1 MATQE
6 TIKQMR
12 VSENGPLRDLED
24 TTARAG
30 VSELQT
36 ALASLQSALDTLM
49 GTEDITDEIDT
60 YNEIK
65 DFLDGFDV
73 NDPNLSSQLVLL
85 NTQVNDLTT
94 AIQNKANTSALNT
107 AVANLQALIN
117 GKVDAVN
124 GKGLSTNDYTTTEK
138 TKLAGIAAG
147 AQVNVING
155 IQTHDGTPLT
165 PQNGIVTMPEQT
177 DGQQGKSAYQV
188 AVENGFTGT
197 EAEWLAS
204 LKGPKGDQGDTLLV
218 DGNFNPVTDIVNDTT
233 TGGANK
239 AWSAEMGKEL
249 SEEVGDVPIIDIRV
263 VNNKLFINTQG
274 ALAPRV
280 NVGALSNDAVSCRAG
295 QTATA
300 TFSVSGRRLTGN
312 IGIAVS
318 DNTHF
323 SVSQSSISPSGGMV
337 GSTQITV
344 TYTPGAGATAGT
356 THSCVITI
364 SSGGTTY
371 GTLELTGTV
380 AAAPSIVLNPS
391 TLSISA
397 QSGQQGT
404 GTINVKGT
412 ALDDDVELT
421 LANTSYM
428 SFEAGSSSLTKT
440 IAKAD
445 AEASG
450 GADVTIYY
458 TGTDDDSGTITAS
471 STGATSVS
479 ASVSGQV
486 AVPPSVGDTF
496 TEGGL
501 TYKVRTAPSGSSNGT
516 VALTNQSGND
526 EFSGSNTSTYTGSI
540 VIPSTVTHD
549 GFTFDV
555 VEIANCAFW
564 KAPITSIIIPNT
576 VTTIGQFA
584 IAETSTLTGTLT
596 IPDSVTSVVYASLF
610 SLKGITGLVIGNGL
624 ASLSQRM
631 SMGCSALTS
640 ITLGTSVTGFAQEP
654 FRDCTNVNTV
664 TCLGATP
671 PNSSTYN
678 AYFITSGT
686 TDIRNQ
692 VDLVVPAA
700 YLSTYQAERNGFVND
715 AQGNLLWKSL
725 TGQN

>member
-1 MATQE
+1 MSTQE
-6 TIKQMR
+6 TVKQIR
-12 VSENGPLRDLED
+12 QGVNGPLRDVED
-24 TTARAG
+24 TTARG
-30 VSELQT
+30 RIDE
-36 ALASLQSALDTLM
+36 LQSA
-49 GTEDITDEIDT
+49 
-60 YNEIK
+60 
-65 DFLDGFDV
+65 V
-73 NDPNLSSQLVLL
+73 
-85 NTQVNDLTT
+85 
-94 AIQNKANTSALNT
+94 
-107 AVANLQALIN
+107 N

-138 TKLAGIAAG
+138 NKLAGIAAG
-147 AQVNVING
+147 AQANVING
-155 IQTHDGTPLT
+155 INKHDGTPLQ
-165 PQNGIVTMPEQT
+165 PQNGIVTLPEQT
-177 DGQQGKSAYQV
+177 EVDLSDYYDKDEVDGMVANAGKVKSV
-188 AVENGFTGT
+188 TINGTKKTPNETTGDVDLGT
-197 EAEWLAS
+197 IVGPQ
-204 LKGPKGDQGDTLLV
+204 GPKGDQGDTLLV
-218 DGNFNPVTDIVNDTT
+218 DGNFNPITDIVNDMT
-233 TGGANK
+233 TGGTNK

-249 SEEVGDVPIIDIRV
+249 AEEVSDIPVIDIRV

-280 NVGALSNDAVSCRAG
+280 NVGALSNDALSCRAG

-300 TFSVSGRRLTGN
+300 TFTVSGRRLTGD

-323 SVSQSSISPSGGMV
+323 SVSPNRISPSGGMV
-337 GSTQITV
+337 GSTLVTV
-344 TYTPGAGATAGT
+344 TYTPGSGATAGT
-356 THSCVITI
+356 THNCTITI
-364 SSGGTTY
+364 TSGDVTY

-380 AAAPSIVLNPS
+380 AAAPSIILTPS

-397 QSGQQGT
+397 MSGQQGT
-404 GTINVKGT
+404 GTINVKGN
-412 ALDDDVELT
+412 ALDGDITLT
-421 LANTSYM
+421 LENTSYM
-428 SFEAGSSSLTKT
+428 SFEAGSSVITKT

-445 AEASG
+445 AMTSQG
-450 GADVTIYY
+450 VDVTIFY
-458 TGTDDDSGTITAS
+458 TGTADDENGSIKAS

-496 TEGGL
+496 TAGGL

-526 EFSGSNTSTYTGSI
+526 EFSGSNTSTYTGGI

-555 VEIANCAFW
+555 VEIANCAFY
-564 KAPITSIIIPNT
+564 KASITSITIPNT
-576 VTTIGQFA
+576 VTTLGQFA
-584 IAETSTLTGTLT
+584 IAEMTTLIGTLT
-596 IPDSVTSVVYASLF
+596 IPNSVTSLAYGSLYD
-610 SLKGITGLVIGNGL
+610 LKGITSLVIGNGVTTL
-624 ASLSQRM
+624 GQRM

-654 FRDCTNVNTV
+654 FRDCTNVNTI
-664 TCLGATP
+664 TCLGSTP
-671 PNSSTYN
+671 PNNSTFN
-678 AYFITSGT
+678 PYFITNGT

-700 YLSTYQAERNGFVND
+700 YLSTYQSERNGFVND

>member
-24 TTARAG
+24 TTARA
-30 VSELQT
+30 
-36 ALASLQSALDTLM
+36 AIAMLQSALDA
-49 GTEDITDEIDT
+49 ITNGDSTAQVIDT
-60 YNEIK
+60 FNEVVA
-65 DFLDGFDV
+65 FL
-73 NDPNLSSQLVLL
+73 
-85 NTQVNDLTT
+85 
-94 AIQNKANTSALNT
+94 ANTSDSSTLQGIIAGLNT
-107 AVANLQALIN
+107 SIATKYTKPSTGIPSTDLAQAVQSILNSVAN
-117 GKVDAVN
+117 KVDAVP
-124 GKGLSTNDYTTTEK
+124 GKGLSTNDFTTTEK
-138 TKLAGIAAG
+138 TKLAGIAEG

-155 IQTHDGTPLT
+155 IKKHDGTPLT
-165 PQNGIVTMPEQT
+165 PQNGIVTLPEQT

-188 AVENGFTGT
+188 AVENGYTGT

-218 DGNFNPVTDIVNDTT
+218 DGEFNPVTDIVNDMT
-233 TGGANK
+233 TGGTNK

-249 SEEVGDVPIIDIRV
+249 AEEVNDIPVVGIRV
-263 VNNKLFINTQG
+263 VSNKLFINTQG

-280 NVGALSNDAVSCRAG
+280 NVGALSNDSLSCRGG

-312 IGIAVS
+312 IGISLS

-323 SVSQSSISPSGGMV
+323 SVSLSSISPSGGMV
-337 GSTQITV
+337 GSTLVTV

-380 AAAPSIVLNPS
+380 AAAPSIMLTPS

-404 GTINVKGT
+404 GSINVKGN
-412 ALDDDVELT
+412 ALDEDITLM

-450 GADVTIYY
+450 GANVTIYY
-458 TGTDDDSGTITAS
+458 TGTADDENGSITAS

-486 AVPPSVGDTF
+486 AVPPAVGDTF

-501 TYKVRTAPSGSSNGT
+501 TYKVRTAPSGSSNGD
-516 VALTNQSGND
+516 VAVTNPNGD
-526 EFSGSNTSTYTGSI
+526 ETNTSSYSGAIT
-540 VIPSTVTHD
+540 IPSTVTHD
-549 GFTFDV
+549 GFTFNV
-555 VEIANCAFW
+555 VEIATNAFY
-564 KAPITSIIIPNT
+564 KSTITSISVPNS
-576 VTTIGQFA
+576 VTSIGQFG
-584 IAETSTLTGTLT
+584 IADTSTLTGTLV
-596 IPDSVTSVVYASLF
+596 IPDSVTTLAYGSLF
-610 SLKGITGLVIGNGL
+610 NLKGITGLVIGNGVTN
-624 ASLSQRM
+624 LSQRM
-631 SMGCSALTS
+631 AFGCSALTS

-654 FRDCTNVNTV
+654 FRDCTNVNTI
-664 TCLGATP
+664 TCLGSTP
-671 PNSSTYN
+671 PNNSTFN
-678 AYFITSGT
+678 AYFITNGS

-692 VDLVVPAA
+692 VNLVVPAA